1 MLLEPLCGLGLG
13 EGGFLMSL
21 LCGLKTLCIIFPAV
35 LWSELGKGV
44 LLSREREPLGGLV
57 LYLKPV

>member
-1 MLLEPLCGLGLG
+1 
-13 EGGFLMSL
+13 MSL

-35 LWSELGKGV
+35 LWSELGMGV